1 MLSVFAGTHA
11 TEFLFSTLLDM
22 GFFNKSEPS
31 TKEKAEALAILE
43 AAWEQNPADV
53 VARFI
58 ANSPDPLTVLA
69 QTLVILVES
78 AVVSLIELETLGID
92 AKELSNV
99 ISALTSENPSLALH
113 YETAVRNAMVEYEGQ
128 IDEILATSGVSLTSE
143 LRADFRKALASFA
156 ANNSITDLKVAHRL
170 MKAEGVDP
178 LKGFT
183 GNQGPQGYL

>member
-1 MLSVFAGTHA
+1 
-11 TEFLFSTLLDM
+11 M

-31 TKEKAEALAILE
+31 TKEKVEAFAILE

-58 ANSPDPLTVLA
+58 ANSSDPLTVLA
-69 QTLVILVES
+69 QTLVVLVES
-78 AVVSLIELETLGID
+78 EVVSLIELETLGID

-128 IDEILATSGVSLTSE
+128 IDEILATSGVTLPSD

-178 LKGFT
+178 LKDFT